1 MKSIKLLIPG
11 KPMGKQRPRFMRKTG
26 ITYTPKETINYETL
40 VQQLYISEFK
50 NLRFEGPLKM
60 NIAAYFEIPKSKSKK
75 VHERMLAGY
84 ELPTKKPDMDNIIKI
99 VADALN
105 GIAYHDD
112 SQIVQCKVEKF
123 YTMNPR
129 VEVEIQELEEAV

>member
-1 MKSIKLLIPG
+1 MKVAKLLIPG
-11 KPMGKQRPRFMRKTG
+11 KPMGKQRPRFMRKTS

-40 VQQLYISEFK
+40 VQQLYISKFK

-60 NIAAYFEIPKSKSKK
+60 NIAAYFGIPKSKSKK
-75 VHERMLAGY
+75 AHERMLAGY

-105 GIAYHDD
+105 GIAYYDD
-112 SQIVQCKVEKF
+112 CQIVQCKVEKF
-123 YTMNPR
+123 YTMDPR
-129 VEVEIQELEEAV
+129 VEIEIQELEEAI

>member
-1 MKSIKLLIPG
+1 
-11 KPMGKQRPRFMRKTG
+11 MGKQRPRFMRKTG

-40 VQQLYISEFK
+40 VQQLYISKFK
-50 NLRFEGPLKM
+50 SLRFEGPLKM

-75 VHERMLAGY
+75 AHERMLLGY
-84 ELPTKKPDMDNIIKI
+84 ELPTQKPDMDNIIKI

-123 YTMNPR
+123 YTMDPR
-129 VEVEIQELEEAV
+129 VEVEIQELKEAI